1 MPWPGSLV
9 PKSGCIGR
17 FGVAGSA
24 WFAALLSLG
33 AAGIAFSRSERLMPA
48 GSEDAAI
55 RTAPGTHSD
64 SALQPVRTLPLLAC
78 SFLSGATLLA
88 LEVVWFRFLTM
99 YVLSTT
105 LAASLMLGVVLAG
118 IGLGGL
124 AASAWLR
131 RNPDAARHL
140 PFISFAA
147 GCVLV
152 GSYAG
157 FQVLTEGAQISVWYH
172 TLWLACVLTLPVS
185 ALSGVLFTLLG
196 DALQRAIIVGTR
208 AAGSL
213 ALANTAGGMCGPLVA
228 AFVMLPLVGLE
239 RTFFAMAVGYLGV
252 GGLALFGV
260 SSWRPLRSSPALV
273 LGAVAI
279 MAALVRFPF
288 GLMAD
293 VYFKRVAQ
301 PVPLSMARRSSQPEK
316 GRRRRSS

>member
-1 MPWPGSLV
+1 MFGSGVWTTSLVLSSFMGGLTIGAAVIGRLGHRIRRIRRAYANAEIVVAVSGVVLTYLLPALTGVAGSLASLAGEGGWALNVVHFMAAFAILLV
-9 PKSGCIGR
+9 PSTAMGTTLPLLIAELARRRSGFGPALGDAYGWNTLGAVAGVIGAEVWLIGR

-105 LAASLMLGVVLAG
+105 LAASLMLGAVLAG

-157 FQVLTEGAQISVWYH
+157 FQVLTEGARSR
-172 TLWLACVLTLPVS
+172 C
-185 ALSGVLFTLLG
+185 
-196 DALQRAIIVGTR
+196 GTTR
-208 AAGSL
+208 
-213 ALANTAGGMCGPLVA
+213 CG
-228 AFVMLPLVGLE
+228 
-239 RTFFAMAVGYLGV
+239 
-252 GGLALFGV
+252 
-260 SSWRPLRSSPALV
+260 WPA
-273 LGAVAI
+273 
-279 MAALVRFPF
+279 
-288 GLMAD
+288 
-293 VYFKRVAQ
+293 
-301 PVPLSMARRSSQPEK
+301 S
-316 GRRRRSS
+316 